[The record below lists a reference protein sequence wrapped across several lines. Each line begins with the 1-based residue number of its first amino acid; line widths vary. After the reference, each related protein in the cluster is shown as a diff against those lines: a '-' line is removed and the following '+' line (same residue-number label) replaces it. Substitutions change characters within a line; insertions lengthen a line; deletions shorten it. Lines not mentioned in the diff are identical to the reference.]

1 MLVGPGVF
9 TQRWVLTLG
18 TGCSSRADA
27 SGAARLIGASGRSS
41 EGRARGTGP
50 LGFVLRAPLRTH
62 TSSFMQLE

>member
-41 EGRARGTGP
+41 EGTGP
-50 LGFVLRAPLRTH
+50 LGFVLLRTH